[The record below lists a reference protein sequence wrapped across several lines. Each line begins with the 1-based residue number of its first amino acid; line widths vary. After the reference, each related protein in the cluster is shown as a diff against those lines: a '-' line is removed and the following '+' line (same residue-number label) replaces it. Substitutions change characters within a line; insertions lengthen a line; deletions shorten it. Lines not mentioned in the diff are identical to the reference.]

1 MIESFDIKFAEGAED
16 IGLAIML
23 RDLLSQNIEQNPHKL
38 SDFRKL
44 RLRIGLRVTD
54 AGIDLTLDFQ
64 GGALTIHPGI
74 QARPQL
80 LIMSEADMVMALSNV
95 KIRWGLPYYFDQP
108 GKEVL
113 EAIRS
118 GRIRIKGMIRH
129 FVGLVRLS
137 RIMSVR

>member
-1 MIESFDIKFAEGAED
+1 LIKLFDIKVAKEAEE
-16 IGLAIML
+16 IGLAAML
-23 RDLLSQNIEQNPHKL
+23 KDLLSQNLAQNPQKVQ
-38 SDFRKL
+38 DFRKL
-44 RLRIGLRVTD
+44 RLRIGLMVTD
-54 AGIDLTLDFQ
+54 AGIALTMDFQ
-64 GGALTIHPGI
+64 GGTLTIHPGI

-95 KIRWGLPYYFDQP
+95 SIRWGLPYYFDQP

-129 FVGLVRLS
+129 FVSLVRLS